1 MPHARC
7 RAAVAPG
14 KLPMPKNLTPKNLIL
29 VDVGNTTTKIG
40 LVYKGVR
47 EVYSLE
53 TNSART
59 SDSLGFSLLSILA
72 HARCEPGDF
81 EACVICSVVPAMDP
95 LFRAAIARFVGCP
108 LLFTPADLPVPLE
121 NRYHRPEQVG
131 ADRLVAAWAARVL
144 WPEHRGLV
152 VVDFGTAVTF
162 DCVQDM
168 AYLGG
173 LIFPGPMTA
182 LNALAGAAANLS
194 AVNLECSDPV
204 PTPGRDTATSIRH
217 GILFGFASL
226 VDGLVAKLAAQ
237 LDGPVK
243 VVGTGGFAGDI
254 SRISAQLHD
263 VTSSLLLEGLEILYE
278 HNMASKG
285 AGVGK
290 TSFPE
295 R

>member
-1 MPHARC
+1 MA
-7 RAAVAPG
+7 
-14 KLPMPKNLTPKNLIL
+14 KNLIL

-40 LVYKGVR
+40 LVYEGVR

-53 TNSART
+53 TNSAQT
-59 SDSLGFSLLSILA
+59 SDSLGLSLLSLLS
-72 HARCEPGDF
+72 HARCDPRVF
-81 EACVICSVVPAMDP
+81 ETCVICSVVPAMDP

-108 LLFTPADLPVPLE
+108 LLFTPRDLPVPLE
-121 NRYHRPEQVG
+121 NRYFRPEQVG
-131 ADRLVAAWAARVL
+131 ADRLVAAYAARVL
-144 WPEHRGLV
+144 SPEYRGLV

-168 AYLGG
+168 SYLGG

-194 AVNLECSDPV
+194 EVNLECSDPE

-226 VDGLVAKLAAQ
+226 VDGLVTKLSAQ
-237 LDGPVK
+237 LEGPVK
-243 VVGTGGFAGDI
+243 VVGTGGFACDI
-254 SRISAQLHD
+254 SRITDSLHD
-263 VTSSLLLEGLEILYE
+263 VTSSLLLQGLEILYE
-278 HNMASKG
+278 ESESRKGGASSDG
-285 AGVGK
+285 EPP
-290 TSFPE
+290 FPE

>member
-1 MPHARC
+1 MAKTLTP
-7 RAAVAPG
+7 
-14 KLPMPKNLTPKNLIL
+14 KNFTPKNLKSKNLIL

-40 LVYKGVR
+40 LVHKGGR

-59 SDSLGFSLLSILA
+59 SDSLGLSLLSIFA
-72 HARCEPGDF
+72 HSRCEPGDF
-81 EACVICSVVPAMDP
+81 EACVICSVVPAMDS
-95 LFRAAIARFVGCP
+95 LFRAAMARFVGCP

-131 ADRLVAAWAARVL
+131 ADRLVAAWGARMRS
-144 WPEHRGLV
+144 PEHRGLV

-194 AVNLECSDPV
+194 EVNLECSDPA

-226 VDGLVAKLAAQ
+226 VDGLVAKLSAQ
-237 LDGPVK
+237 LQGPVK
-243 VVGTGGFAGDI
+243 VVGTGGFASDI
-254 SRISAQLHD
+254 SRISATLHD
-263 VTSSLLLEGLEILYE
+263 VIPGLLLEGLEILYGQ
-278 HNMASKG
+278 NADRKG
-285 AGVGK
+285 AGPGRTPLPK
-290 TSFPE
+290 